1 MSDRRVRA
9 RTANCMHAALVTNF
23 TLESED
29 FMHSTAWFKMEVG
42 SYMNVTYSY
51 NCQMTTRLVKPAYE
65 EGLEIAILRMD
76 TALRGHL
83 M

>member
-1 MSDRRVRA
+1 
-9 RTANCMHAALVTNF
+9 
-23 TLESED
+23 
-29 FMHSTAWFKMEVG
+29 MHSTAWFKMEVG

-51 NCQMTTRLVKPAYE
+51 NCQTTTRLAEPAYE